1 MLEDKPNYVSS
12 LTNKHSKTNQ
22 EKQDM
27 LKIDLNINNSCFCIP
42 KQIDLT

>member
-12 LTNKHSKTNQ
+12 LTNEHSKTNQ

-27 LKIDLNINNSCFCIP
+27 LKIDLNINNCCFCIP